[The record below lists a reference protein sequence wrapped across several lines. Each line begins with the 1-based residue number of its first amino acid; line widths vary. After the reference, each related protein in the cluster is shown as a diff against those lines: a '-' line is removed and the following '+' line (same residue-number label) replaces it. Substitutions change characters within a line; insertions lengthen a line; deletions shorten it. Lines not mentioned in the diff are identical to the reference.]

1 MKRNLFMFLIIA
13 VILALVSACGSRP
26 STNATP
32 TTDTAGTS
40 IVETAQAAVLQTLT
54 QQALENPSETPTLA
68 ATFTPFLTDTPIAS
82 GTPSV
87 PMISVVMETLCR
99 LGPDKVYDRV
109 GVLGVGIP
117 VQVYALDPSRQY
129 YFIQNPSQAG
139 SYCWV
144 WGFYATPM
152 SSFIGVPVYTPMF
165 TPTPALSPTP
175 SLTRTPTGTLTP
187 TPNFSI
193 SNPVKRACSS
203 SDYIDVTV
211 TNTGGVVF
219 QSGGISIQDHNNG
232 LTVGEVVNNLFN
244 DMVGCDVH
252 YSQSDLAPLEVGNL
266 SSAALPFNVTG
277 HNLTLNVK
285 LCSLDNLAG
294 TCVVKSINFKP

>member
-1 MKRNLFMFLIIA
+1 MKHNSYLLWITG
-13 VILALVSACGSRP
+13 VILILVSACGSSP
-26 STNATP
+26 TTVPTP
-32 TTDTAGTS
+32 TSDLAGTS
-40 IVETAQAAVLQTLT
+40 IVGTAQAAVLQTLT
-54 QQALENPSETPTLA
+54 QQALLNPSETPTLA
-68 ATFTPFLTDTPIAS
+68 STFTPILTDTPFATA
-82 GTPSV
+82 TPSV
-87 PMISVVMETLCR
+87 PMISVIMETLCR

-129 YFIQNPSQAG
+129 YFIQNPSHAG

-165 TPTPALSPTP
+165 TPTPAVSPTP
-175 SLTRTPTGTLTP
+175 TLTRTPTGTLTP

-193 SNPVKRACSS
+193 TNPVIRTCSS
-203 SDYIDVTV
+203 SNYIDVTI

-219 QSGGISIQDHNNG
+219 QSGAISIQDHTNG
-232 LTVGEVVNNLFN
+232 LTVGEVVNNFFN
-244 DMVGCDVH
+244 NMVGCDVH
-252 YSQSDLAPLEVGNL
+252 YSQSDLAPTEVGNL
-266 SSAALPFNVTG
+266 SSAALPFGVSG

-285 LCSLDNLAG
+285 LCPQDNLAG
-294 TCVVKSINFKP
+294 TCSVKSITFKP